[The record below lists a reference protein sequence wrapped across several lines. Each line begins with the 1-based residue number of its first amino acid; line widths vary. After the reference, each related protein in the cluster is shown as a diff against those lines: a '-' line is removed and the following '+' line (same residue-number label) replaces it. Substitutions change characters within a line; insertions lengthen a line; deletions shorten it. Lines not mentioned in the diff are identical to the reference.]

1 MDKTIGMIGCGNMGK
16 AMVEGMMKAQLVK
29 EDQLIV
35 SNLHPEKL
43 QELGNRYDF
52 YISDNETVARHAD
65 ILILAVKPHLYAP
78 IIDEIKELIKSE
90 VILIDIAPGITIQDM
105 TKMVGR
111 ACKVVK
117 AMPNTPALV
126 GEGMSAISFGSGI
139 SDDEQE
145 EIMELFESF
154 GKAQVVEERLMDA
167 VAAVSGSAPA
177 YIFLVIEAMADG
189 AVRHGIPRQA
199 AYQFAAQTLIGSAK
213 LVQET
218 GMHPGECKDMVCSPG
233 GTTIEAI
240 AKLEEKG
247 LRSAIIEAMDACVKK
262 SRAMKQS

>member
-1 MDKTIGMIGCGNMGK
+1 MEKTIGFIGCGNMGK
-16 AMVEGMMKAQLVK
+16 AMVEGIMKAQLVQ

-43 QELGNRYDF
+43 QDLGNQYDF

-65 ILILAVKPHLYAP
+65 ILILAVKPHLYAS
-78 IIDEIKELIKSE
+78 IIDEVRDLMKAD
-90 VILIDIAPGITIQDM
+90 VILVDIAPGITIQDM
-105 TKMVGR
+105 IDMVGR
-111 ACKVVK
+111 ECKVVK

-126 GEGMSAISFGSGI
+126 CEGMSAVSFGKGLDP
-139 SDDEQE
+139 SDQE
-145 EIMELFESF
+145 EIIEIFESF
-154 GKAQVVEERLMDA
+154 GKAWVVEESLMDA
-167 VAAVSGSAPA
+167 VTALSGSSPA
-177 YIFLVIEAMADG
+177 YVFLIIEAMADG
-189 AVRHGIPRQA
+189 AVRHGMPRQA

-213 LVQET
+213 LVLET

-262 SRAMKQS
+262 SKRMKHS